1 MSANDS
7 ILEQLQQA
15 LQKQTD
21 ISTSIDAI
29 NAALEKLYVEQ
40 EQIFAQIQEN
50 AQSLAQ
56 NAKQIQGI
64 QQNIV
69 FLERERRNLVT
80 QVTDVHKE
88 YEELIEKNRRLNE
101 RISDLEREIQQA
113 VQRTRIF
120 AYITLALGIVAVVLG
135 VI

>member
-1 MSANDS
+1 MSASDS
-7 ILEQLQQA
+7 ILEQLKQT

-21 ISTSIDAI
+21 ISTSIDAV

-40 EQIFAQIQEN
+40 EQIFVQIQEN
-50 AQSLAQ
+50 AQSLTQ
-56 NAKQIQGI
+56 NAKQIQEI

-69 FLERERRNLVT
+69 FLERERRNLAL
-80 QVTDVHKE
+80 QVSDMNIE

-120 AYITLALGIVAVVLG
+120 AYIALGIGIVAVLLG

>member
-1 MSANDS
+1 MSANDN
-7 ILEQLQQA
+7 ILEQLKQT

-56 NAKQIQGI
+56 NAKQIQEI
-64 QQNIV
+64 QLNIV
-69 FLERERRNLVT
+69 FLERERRNLVL
-80 QVTDVHKE
+80 QVSDMNKE

-101 RISDLEREIQQA
+101 RISDLEQEIQQA

-120 AYITLALGIVAVVLG
+120 AYIALAFGIVAVLLG

>member
-101 RISDLEREIQQA
+101 RVSDLEREIQQA

>member
-1 MSANDS
+1 MSTSDS
-7 ILEQLQQA
+7 ILEQLKQT

-21 ISTSIDAI
+21 ISTSIDAV

-40 EQIFAQIQEN
+40 EQIFVQIQEN
-50 AQSLAQ
+50 AQSLTQ
-56 NAKQIQGI
+56 NAKQIQEI

-69 FLERERRNLVT
+69 FLERERRNLAL
-80 QVTDVHKE
+80 QVSDMNIE

-120 AYITLALGIVAVVLG
+120 AYIALGIGIVAVLLG